1 MYAAKASRASHH
13 TRLALA
19 ACAGA
24 VLITGIAGIAAA
36 QSGGRRGGGNNG
48 AAAAQS
54 GGRRGGGNN
63 GIPAAQSGGRLG
75 GGSDGPGFT
84 VNPFPHRTG
93 DADSGRG
100 VFRFETFG
108 NEGFWTDA
116 VRLPQGMMA
125 ARFTPL
131 DALKLGL
138 NVDADAL
145 PRATR
150 AALARELRTD
160 LTRRNAPMLNN
171 PRAMDELINANAIIG
186 MVARDTNGDGRL
198 DIRSGD
204 KVGVSCA
211 ICHSI
216 TNGSVFDPR
225 SELMGGVGSR
235 LDGRTTHSIDVGG
248 LFALGANS
256 RALYPDLQLE
266 LGGGTIGRAPR
277 GLNANSTEAEV
288 DAYFRNKAFYP
299 RGLFDDTPDGVGN
312 PIQNTPLFRTDLS
325 APYGTAGEHVLPDNF
340 ANAVYTLLLDMTTL
354 VTPEGR
360 EFLRIKAGA
369 AGEELADG
377 YAKVLQETG
386 VTGFPFVQASTGF
399 RIGDPASPA
408 GRRVDNRKLLDMNAY
423 TDSLQAPQGARVN
436 MASARRGRELFRA
449 RCTSCH
455 NVDQGRFVPPLLIA
469 PSTIF
474 PAYNP
479 EVIATRMPPQ
489 SPVQNS
495 PGTFDD
501 KFVVIDAS
509 DRGDPR
515 GNALTLL
522 LDLNRKPQFL
532 HDASVPSL
540 GRLLDP
546 ARGRTSPHPFY
557 ISDVQQRADVLA
569 FLRSL
574 DTGS

>member
-1 MYAAKASRASHH
+1 MCGAKALR
-13 TRLALA
+13 TLILNRMALA
-19 ACAGA
+19 ICAGA
-24 VLITGIAGIAAA
+24 ALSTGIAAA
-36 QSGGRRGGGNNG
+36 QSGGRRGGG
-48 AAAAQS
+48 
-54 GGRRGGGNN
+54 
-63 GIPAAQSGGRLG
+63 
-75 GGSDGPGFT
+75 SDGPGFT
-84 VNPFPHRTG
+84 INPFPHQTG
-93 DADSGRG
+93 DADSGQG

-160 LTRRNAPMLNN
+160 LTRRNAPLLNN
-171 PRAMDELINANAIIG
+171 PRAMDALINANAIIG
-186 MVARDTNGDGRL
+186 MVPKDTNGDGRI

-204 KVGVSCA
+204 RVGVACA

-216 TNGSVFDPR
+216 TDGSVFNPR
-225 SELMGGVGSR
+225 SERLGSIGRR
-235 LDGRTTHSIDVGG
+235 LDGRATHSIDVGG

-266 LGGGTIGRAPR
+266 LGGRTVGRAPR

-288 DAYFRNKAFYP
+288 DAYFRNKNFYP

-325 APYGTAGEHVLPDNF
+325 APHGTAGEHAVLDNF
-340 ANAVYTLLLDMTTL
+340 GNAVYTVLLDMTTL

-360 EFLRIKAGA
+360 EFLKIRAGA
-369 AGEELADG
+369 AGEELANG
-377 YAKVLQETG
+377 YAKVLEETG
-386 VTGFPFVQASTGF
+386 VKGFPFVQAATGF
-399 RIGDPASPA
+399 RPGDPASPV
-408 GRRVDNRKLLDMNAY
+408 GRRVDNQKLLDMNAY
-423 TDSLQAPQGARVN
+423 TDSLPAPRGARVN
-436 MASARRGRELFRA
+436 VAAARRGRELFRA

-469 PSTIF
+469 PGTIF
-474 PAYNP
+474 PAYRP
-479 EVIATRMPPQ
+479 EIIAARMPPQ
-489 SPVQNS
+489 DPVQNS
-495 PGTFDD
+495 PGIFDD
-501 KFVVIDAS
+501 KFVVVDAS

-522 LDLNRKPQFL
+522 LDLSRKPRFL

-540 GRLLDP
+540 DALLNP
-546 ARGRTSPHPFY
+546 ARGATAPHPFF
-557 ISDVQQRADVLA
+557 IADPSGRSDVVQ
-569 FLRSL
+569 FLRGL
-574 DTGS
+574 DTGR